1 LINSNSKIAGIVMAG
16 GLSRRMGENKS
27 KKKFFNYSLIE
38 IVSLRASKQVKFL
51 CINSNENL
59 KFSATKKIEIIPD
72 FYSGNLGPLVGVL
85 SGMKWA
91 RKKID
96 KIEWIVTFPVDCP
109 FFPSTLV
116 CDLLKDSKGCDVVIA
131 KSNSRVHHIVAMWN
145 INLESELEDHIRKGT
160 RKIND
165 FTKKFNTRVVNFS
178 VIGYDPFF
186 NINNLDD
193 YSQAKEIYTENFYN
207 KEEFK

>member
-1 LINSNSKIAGIVMAG
+1 MIDSNNKVAGIVMAG

-27 KKKFFNYSLIE
+27 KKKFFDYSLIE
-38 IVSLRASKQVKFL
+38 IVSLRAYEQVDFL
-51 CINSNENL
+51 CINSNEKLN
-59 KFSATKKIEIIPD
+59 FSSTKKFEVIPD
-72 FYSGNLGPLVGVL
+72 FFSGNLGPLVGVL
-85 SGMKWA
+85 SGMKWV
-91 RKKID
+91 KKKLE
-96 KIEWIVTFPVDCP
+96 KIKWMVTFPVDCP
-109 FFPSTLV
+109 FFPKTLV
-116 CDLLKDSKGCDVVIA
+116 SDLLNNSKGNDIIIA
-131 KSNSRVHHIVAMWN
+131 QSNSRVHNIVAMWN
-145 INLESELEDHIRKGT
+145 LDLEPELEDHIKKGT
-160 RKIND
+160 RKIDD